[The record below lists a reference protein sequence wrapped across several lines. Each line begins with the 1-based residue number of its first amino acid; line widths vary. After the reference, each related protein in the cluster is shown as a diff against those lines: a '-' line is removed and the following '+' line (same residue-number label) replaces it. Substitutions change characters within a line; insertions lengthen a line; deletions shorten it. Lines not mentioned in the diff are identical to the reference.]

1 MRLAICGTD
10 EKALKIKFLIDK
22 LAYHNIS
29 IEMFIGPR
37 TPVLEGVKIPVVSKN
52 DLLSHDYSS
61 HLDGFIISP
70 EHYGGTRRA
79 IYEKIK
85 SSIYA
90 NKKIYMPDFEM
101 LHNENTTT
109 GMTIERLLV
118 PYEESSQLF
127 YLEIHAADHCNLN
140 CKGCMHFSPLVKECV
155 FPDFDKLREDI
166 HQLNKFIKHI
176 DIIRILGGEPL
187 LNPHLER
194 YIILLRSVFPYS
206 NINIVTNGLLIDK
219 MSDDL
224 CKCIQNNNIH
234 VHISL
239 YPPVIKKKEKIEAYL
254 KENNIVNEIS
264 ESIDTFTST
273 YQSKPFVDKFL
284 AKNNCEI
291 FCNNLRDGKMS
302 CCPNIMYTRYY
313 NDCFGTDYPIEDG
326 LIDIYKIR
334 SKKEL
339 HHRLNLP
346 AALCSYCDR
355 RLSFNWEISKRRRS
369 EWLSKEVEYEK
380 N

>member
-1 MRLAICGTD
+1 MRLGICGTD
-10 EKALKIKFLIDK
+10 EKALKIKLLLDK
-22 LAYHNIS
+22 LAYNNII
-29 IEMFIGPR
+29 IEMFIGPK
-37 TPVLEGVKIPVVSKN
+37 TATLDGIDVSVVTED
-52 DLLSHDYSS
+52 DLFLCDYSS
-61 HLDGFIISP
+61 CLDGFIISP
-70 EHYGGTRRA
+70 EHYGTTRQA
-79 IYEKIK
+79 IYKKIK
-85 SSIYA
+85 SSIYG
-90 NKKIYMPDFEM
+90 NKKIYMPDFEILYNM
-101 LHNENTTT
+101 SASTKMTVEN
-109 GMTIERLLV
+109 ILV

-127 YLEIHAADHCNLN
+127 YLEVHASDHCNLN
-140 CKGCMHFSPLVKECV
+140 CKGCMHFSPLVKESV
-155 FPDFDKLREDI
+155 FPDFNKLSEDI

-194 YIILLRSVFPYS
+194 YINLLRSVFPYS

-239 YPPVIKKKEKIEAYL
+239 YPPVIKNKDKIESYL
-254 KENNIVNEIS
+254 KANNIVYQIS

-273 YQSKPFVDKFL
+273 YQSKPFVDKFF
-284 AKNNCEI
+284 AKDNCEI

-302 CCPNIMYTRYY
+302 CCPNIMYTKYY
-313 NDCFGTDYPIEDG
+313 NDCFGTNYPIEDG

-334 SKKEL
+334 SCKEL
-339 HHRLNLP
+339 HQRLNQP

-355 RLSFNWEISKRRRS
+355 RSIFNWEITKRRQT
-369 EWLSKEVEYEK
+369 EWLAREVDYGK